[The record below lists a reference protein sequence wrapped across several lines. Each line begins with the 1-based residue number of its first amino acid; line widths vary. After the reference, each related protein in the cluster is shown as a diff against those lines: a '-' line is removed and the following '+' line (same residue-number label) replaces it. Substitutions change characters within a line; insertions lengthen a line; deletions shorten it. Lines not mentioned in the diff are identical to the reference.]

1 MWSGP
6 SWPRPRCC
14 AAGCGGRWISTV
26 LDDSVATQDT
36 VTQLIA
42 AIRRVGREV
51 PGAAEVIAEH
61 CTGHDYAEA
70 GKPCIACDD
79 EQAHEA
85 LVDALV
91 SDAHRLLGKLARAGV
106 RPAGGPRRWRCW
118 RWSPGKI

>member
-1 MWSGP
+1 M
-6 SWPRPRCC
+6 
-14 AAGCGGRWISTV
+14 
-26 LDDSVATQDT
+26 
-36 VTQLIA
+36 IA